1 LTNEFDNCPQKMS
14 EKARAVGG
22 VKPGMIGITSTE
34 LGNLES
40 PRGTTDLIL
49 ALGGA
54 KWLDS
59 LEIRRTG

>member
-1 LTNEFDNCPQKMS
+1 MS